1 MWPLRNYFCSLYPL
15 ELNVCRMVEL
25 CIPNNNIV
33 CFLFLNNILTA
44 FGRKMTSQDS
54 KIKILTNDVTKFY

>member
-1 MWPLRNYFCSLYPL
+1 MWPLRNYFCSFYPL
-15 ELNVCRMVEL
+15 ELNIFRMVEL

-33 CFLFLNNILTA
+33 CFLFLTNILTA

-54 KIKILTNDVTKFY
+54 KIKILTNDVTKF